1 MIFDSKYSIVTLF
14 RSCLVSNKL
23 FTIIILGVSMKRIFQ
38 LLILAVV
45 ALQFNL
51 HSQSPIVQ
59 QIVDSANQDSLMY
72 FVKELS
78 GNVPTIINGTLQTI
92 ISRNKYQPGNALA
105 ETYIKQKLQYYGLT
119 TSIQSFSST
128 GKNVLGVQPGTEFPN
143 QKYIICAHYD
153 DMPTGT
159 TAPGAD
165 DNASGTSAVLEAAR
179 IFSQYT
185 FPFTIVYA
193 LWDEEEQ
200 GLVGSNYYA
209 NQAASSGDSIIGVI
223 NMDMIAYDSD
233 NDMTANIHTRS
244 VGTSLELYDKMIEV
258 NLQYG
263 INLNLIEYNP
273 GEEYSDHASF
283 WNAGYGA
290 ILLIEDDAD
299 FNAYYHSV
307 NDLITHFNEAYYL
320 KSAKLAYATLASFAL
335 NLNMQIIHTPFAS
348 IDYSQDIELTANIV
362 TGLNIGSGI
371 SGPRLY
377 YRTSTGGGFSNFIEV
392 AGTPVMSNTEYSFII
407 PAQSLGTIVQYYLAA
422 QDDNSSVVVTLPSGG
437 GGFNPPGNIPPAQ
450 VFQFF
455 VAPVTFALVDSAN
468 NTNNWLSTGGWNI
481 TSQKY
486 VSAPYSFTESP
497 SGNYQSNTTATFTY
511 LTDINL
517 SNILGASLEFYTQ
530 WDIENDWDY
539 GQVQV
544 STNGGTSW
552 TALEGLY
559 TNPGTGTFQPPDEP
573 LYDGTQLT
581 WVVENMDLSEFI
593 NQNIKLRFYFRSDQ
607 SVTGDGWYVDDI
619 RLMTFAVVPVELTSF
634 TATVMQNTVI
644 LNWQTATE
652 TNNSGFE
659 LQRSQMSNVKGQTDW
674 QVVGFVPGFGTT
686 TEPKSYSFIDENLSA
701 GKYQYR
707 LKQIDF
713 DGTFEYSNTIDVE
726 INSPTEFSLE
736 QNYPNPFNPSTNIR
750 YTISSRQFVTLKIF
764 NSLGEEIETLV
775 NEFQEAGVHS
785 KLYILNSTLPS
796 GVYYYQLRSGSFV
809 ETKKMILLR

>member
-1 MIFDSKYSIVTLF
+1 
-14 RSCLVSNKL
+14 
-23 FTIIILGVSMKRIFQ
+23 MKRIFY
-38 LLILAVV
+38 LLIFSVMV
-45 ALQFNL
+45 LQFNL

-92 ISRNKYQPGNALA
+92 VSRNKYQPGNALA

-128 GKNVLGVQPGTEFPN
+128 GKNVLGIQVGAEFPN

-153 DMPTGT
+153 DMPSGT

-179 IFSQYT
+179 IFSQYS

-209 NQAASSGDSIIGVI
+209 DQAASSGDSIIGVI

-233 NDMTANIHTRS
+233 NDMAANIHTRS
-244 VGTSLELYDKMIEV
+244 VGTSLELYDKMVEV
-258 NLQYG
+258 NSLYG

-273 GEEYSDHASF
+273 GSEYSDHASF

-307 NDLITHFNEAYYL
+307 NDLITHFNHAYYL
-320 KSAKLAYATLASFAL
+320 KSAKLSYATLASFAL

-362 TGLNIGSGI
+362 TGLNIGGGI
-371 SGPRLY
+371 SGPQLY
-377 YRTSTGGGFSNFIEV
+377 YRTSTGGGFSDFIRV
-392 AGTPVMSNTEYSFII
+392 SGTPVMSNTEYSFII
-407 PAQSLGTIVQYYLAA
+407 PAQQLGTIVQYYLAA
-422 QDDNSSVVVTLPSGG
+422 QDDNSSIVVTLPSGG
-437 GGFNPPGNIPPAQ
+437 GGFNPPGNIPPSNA
-450 VFQFF
+450 FQFF
-455 VAPVTFALVDSAN
+455 VAPVTFALVDSAI
-468 NTNNWLSTGGWNI
+468 NTNNWQSSGGWNI
-481 TSQKY
+481 TGQKF

-497 SGNYQSNTTATFTY
+497 SGNYQSNTIATFTY
-511 LTDINL
+511 LGDISL

-539 GQVQV
+539 GQAQV
-544 STNGGTSW
+544 STDGGTSW

-573 LYDGTQLT
+573 LYDGTQLN
-581 WVVENMDLSEFI
+581 WVVENIDLSEFI
-593 NQNIKLRFYFRSDQ
+593 GQDIKLRFYFQSDQ
-607 SVTGDGWYVDDI
+607 SVNGDGWYIDDI
-619 RLMTFAVVPVELTSF
+619 RLMTFAIVPVELVAFSASAF
-634 TATVMQNTVI
+634 SNTVV

-659 LQRSQMSNVKGQTDW
+659 MQRSQISNPKGTGVKNQTNW
-674 QVVGFVPGFGTT
+674 QVIGFVPGFGTI
-686 TEPKSYSFIDENLSA
+686 TEPKIYSFTDENLSS

-713 DGTFEYSNTIDVE
+713 DGSFEYSQIVEVE
-726 INSPTEFSLE
+726 ITSPTEFALE
-736 QNYPNPFNPSTNIR
+736 QNYPNPFNPTTKIK
-750 YTISSRQFVTLKIF
+750 YTIPSTPLSFGEG
-764 NSLGEEIETLV
+764 LGVKLLVFDVLGNEVATLV
-775 NEFQEAGVHS
+775 NETQQPGTYEVEFNVGQTS
-785 KLYILNSTLPS
+785 SLSS
-796 GVYYYQLRSGSFV
+796 GVYYYQIKSGNFCD
-809 ETKKMILLR
+809 TKKMVLLR

>member
-1 MIFDSKYSIVTLF
+1 
-14 RSCLVSNKL
+14 
-23 FTIIILGVSMKRIFQ
+23 MKRIFQ
-38 LLILAVV
+38 LLIFFVM

-92 ISRNKYQPGNALA
+92 VSRNKYQPGNALA

-128 GKNVLGVQPGTEFPN
+128 GKNVLGVQVGSELPN

-153 DMPTGT
+153 DMPSGS

-209 NQAASSGDSIIGVI
+209 NQAAASGDSIIGVI

-233 NDMTANIHTRS
+233 NDMAANIHTRN
-244 VGTSLELYDKMIEV
+244 VGTSLELYDKMIEA
-258 NLQYG
+258 NIQYG

-320 KSAKLAYATLASFAL
+320 KSAKLAYATLASFVL

-392 AGTPVMSNTEYSFII
+392 AGTPLMSNAEYSFII
-407 PAQSLGTIVQYYLAA
+407 PAQQLGTIVQYYLAA
-422 QDDNSSVVVTLPSGG
+422 QDDNSSVVVTLPTGG
-437 GGFNPPGNIPPAQ
+437 GGFNPPGNIPPLQA
-450 VFQFF
+450 FQFF
-455 VAPVTFALVDSAN
+455 VAPVTFAFVDSAN
-468 NTNNWLSTGGWNI
+468 NTNNWQSTGGWNI
-481 TSQKY
+481 TSQKF

-511 LTDINL
+511 LNDINL

-544 STNGGTSW
+544 STNGGISW
-552 TALEGLY
+552 TALEGLH

-573 LYDGTQLT
+573 LFDGTQLS

-593 NQNIKLRFYFRSDQ
+593 NQNIKLRFYFQSDQ
-607 SVTGDGWYVDDI
+607 SVTGDGWYIDDI
-619 RLMTFAVVPVELTSF
+619 RLMTFAIVPVELTSF
-634 TATVMQNTVI
+634 TATVGQNSVS

-659 LQRSQMSNVKGQTDW
+659 IERKQVGSPQSSVGNQDW
-674 QVVGFVPGFGTT
+674 NQIAFVPGFGTT
-686 TEPKSYSFIDENLSA
+686 TEPKSYSFIDENLSS

-713 DGTFEYSNTIDVE
+713 DGTFEYSNTIEVE
-726 INSPTEFSLE
+726 VSSPLEISLE
-736 QNYPNPFNPSTNIR
+736 QNYPNPFNPTTKIK
-750 YTISSRQFVTLKIF
+750 YTIPFVTLRWQSHRHAQGDILVSLKVFDVLGNEVATLINEQQQPGSYEVEF
-764 NSLGEEIETLV
+764 N
-775 NEFQEAGVHS
+775 AD
-785 KLYILNSTLPS
+785 KLSS
-796 GVYYYQLRSGSFV
+796 SVYYYQLRAGSFV
-809 ETKKMILLR
+809 ETKKMILVK